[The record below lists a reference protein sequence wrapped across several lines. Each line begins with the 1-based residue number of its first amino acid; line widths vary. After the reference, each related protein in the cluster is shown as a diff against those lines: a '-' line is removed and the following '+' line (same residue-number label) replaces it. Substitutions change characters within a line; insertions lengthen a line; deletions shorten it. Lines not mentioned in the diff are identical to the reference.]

1 MKIALYGGSF
11 NPPHIG
17 HELAASVILATED
30 VDELWF
36 VPTYQHMLGKE
47 LLDFNHRFNMTRLIA
62 RRFGSRASV
71 SRAEQR
77 LSKKP
82 DFRGSESINLIRDIT
97 DEWVDDEFRFVV
109 GSDLLEHFDTWDGAE
124 EIKERAPL
132 LIVPRAGYA
141 TQSTTVRQI
150 VIPDISSSY
159 VRKALMRNEDV
170 RKLVPRDV
178 LNYISA
184 NQLYGT

>member
-1 MKIALYGGSF
+1 M
-11 NPPHIG
+11 
-17 HELAASVILATED
+17 
-30 VDELWF
+30 
-36 VPTYQHMLGKE
+36 
-47 LLDFNHRFNMTRLIA
+47 
-62 RRFGSRASV
+62 
-71 SRAEQR
+71 
-77 LSKKP
+77 
-82 DFRGSESINLIRDIT
+82 
-97 DEWVDDEFRFVV
+97 DDEFRFVV

-184 NQLYGT
+184 NHLYGI